1 MEKKICTK
9 CKLNKELDKFR
20 YRKDKGRNISIC
32 KECEFEYNKKW
43 FKKNP
48 ENRKKYNSSYYIE
61 NSEKVKKQTKNYIL
75 NNEEKVKIARKKHYE
90 KNQDK
95 IKNKRKEYYKSNK
108 EKVLLCNSNYVKKR
122 TKEDVIFKLICNV
135 RGRMSAYINKNT
147 IHKNNSTFNI
157 VGTTPL
163 ELKEYLEK
171 KFQDGM
177 SWENYG
183 TYGWH
188 IDHIVPISMAKT
200 EEELYKLCHYT
211 NLQPLWRE
219 ENLLKSDKLQ

>member
-48 ENRKKYNSSYYIE
+48 ENRKKYNSSYYVE

-75 NNEEKVKIARKKHYE
+75 NNEEKVKIARKKHYQ

-95 IKNKRKEYYKSNK
+95 IKKHIQNIGLPSETQ
-108 EKVLLCNSNYVKKR
+108 KKQ
-122 TKEDVIFKLICNV
+122 K
-135 RGRMSAYINKNT
+135 
-147 IHKNNSTFNI
+147 
-157 VGTTPL
+157 
-163 ELKEYLEK
+163 
-171 KFQDGM
+171 
-177 SWENYG
+177 
-183 TYGWH
+183 
-188 IDHIVPISMAKT
+188 
-200 EEELYKLCHYT
+200 
-211 NLQPLWRE
+211 
-219 ENLLKSDKLQ
+219 ENLPAINCVVLTFTFTPFFICHEIL

>member
-20 YRKDKGRNISIC
+20 YRKDKGRNISFC
-32 KECEFEYNKKW
+32 KECEYNDNREW
-43 FKKNP
+43 YKKNP
-48 ENRKKYNSSYYIE
+48 DKVKKYNSSYYVE
-61 NSEKVKKQTKNYIL
+61 NSEVVKKQTKNYIL
-75 NNEEKVKIARKKHYE
+75 NNQEKVKIARKKHYE
-90 KNQDK
+90 KNQDE
-95 IKNKRKEYYKSNK
+95 IKNKRKEYYDSNK

-122 TKEDVIFKLICNV
+122 IKGDVIFKLIINV
-135 RGRMSAYINKNT
+135 RSRMSAYVNKNK
-147 IHKNNSTFNI
+147 IHKNNNTFNI
-157 VGTTPL
+157 VGITPI

-177 SWENYG
+177 CWENYG

-188 IDHIVPISMAKT
+188 IDHIVPLSIAKT

-219 ENLLKSDKLQ
+219 ENLLKGNKLQ